1 MRRVD
6 KKRRIIIGV
15 IAVVILAALFV
26 FAMHLIEKHGLADV
40 QFGDIGGWGNDD
52 DEETILTIGDSD
64 YRSDDDI
71 DTYLFIGTDAGGED
85 LGMAHSGSLAD
96 FLTLLVV
103 DNTTKKYAFIEID
116 RNSMADVQM
125 LNDDGE
131 FTGFFTQQIC
141 LSHWYGIDEQQRNEN
156 TMAAV
161 SSLFG
166 YLDIQHCYELNM
178 ADIGAVNHAL
188 GGIEVDIKT
197 DMTSVDPEF
206 IKGASVMLTDE
217 QAEKFL
223 RARMSVGEGT
233 NKERMDRQTQYMQ
246 KAYNLVMNQL
256 RENPDYINT
265 LYDELQN
272 VVHSED
278 EGHDLSVLTNQIITY
293 DSQGIISINGTTKH
307 GDTQGDGI
315 EHEEFYPESKSI
327 LSALKSVI
335 DLQLMPA
342 DPDDDS
348 EDE

>member
-1 MRRVD
+1 MRRAD
-6 KKRRIIIGV
+6 KKRRIVLGTIGV
-15 IAVVILAALFV
+15 ILLTSLFV
-26 FAMHLIEKHGLADV
+26 LAMHLIEKHGLADV
-40 QFGDIGGWGNDD
+40 HFGDIGGWGND
-52 DEETILTIGDSD
+52 EIILTIGDSD

-141 LSHWYGIDEQQRNEN
+141 LSHWYGTDEQQRNEN

-188 GGIEVDIKT
+188 GGIEVDINT

-206 IKGASVMLTDE
+206 VKGTSVMLTDE

-278 EGHDLSVLTNQIITY
+278 EGHDLSVLTNQIVTY
-293 DSQGIISINGTTKH
+293 DSQGIQSISGTTKLA
-307 GDTQGDGI
+307 DTQGDGT
-315 EHEEFYPESKSI
+315 EHEEFYPDSSSL